1 MKTFQTQAVQAKG
14 ALGKQS
20 GVEHVTAKKKTKA
33 VKQFFGFSPKPPL
46 YDAEMAA
53 YVQGTDLTDGD
64 DPEDGP

>member
-1 MKTFQTQAVQAKG
+1 MKTIQTQAGQIQG

-20 GVEHVTAKKKTKA
+20 GVEHATAKKKTKA

-46 YDAEMAA
+46 YDADTAA